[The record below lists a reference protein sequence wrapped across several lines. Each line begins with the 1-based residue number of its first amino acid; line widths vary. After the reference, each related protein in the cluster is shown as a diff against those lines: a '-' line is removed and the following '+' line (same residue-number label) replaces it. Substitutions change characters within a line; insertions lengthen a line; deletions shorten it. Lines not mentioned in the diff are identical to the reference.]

1 MKGIIF
7 AVAFF
12 GAGLALDLYSGDH
25 LWLAMSSK
33 SWPTADGTIGT
44 SEIET
49 TRARRSASYAAH
61 VTYTYS
67 VDGKPLGGN
76 QVTFGNEGLGDR
88 SEVQSIVARFPSGS
102 AVKVH
107 YEPGKPANA
116 VLIVGLETWRDL
128 IPLAIGLGITGIG
141 GYALLQ
147 TLRDRARKKKAPPRK
162 ALRT

>member
-7 AVAFF
+7 AIAFF
-12 GAGLALDLYSGDH
+12 GAGLALDVYSGDH
-25 LWLAMSSK
+25 LWLATSSTG
-33 SWPTADGTIGT
+33 WPTADGTIGA

-67 VDGKPLGGN
+67 VDGKPLGGS
-76 QVTFGNEGLGDR
+76 QITFGNEGLGDR
-88 SEVQSIVARFPSGS
+88 SVAMAIVERFPRGS
-102 AVKVH
+102 EVKVH
-107 YEPGKPANA
+107 YQPGNPANA

-128 IPLAIGLGITGIG
+128 IPLAIGLGITGVG

-147 TLRDRARKKKAPPRK
+147 TLRDRARKKKTPPRK
-162 ALRT
+162 AFRT